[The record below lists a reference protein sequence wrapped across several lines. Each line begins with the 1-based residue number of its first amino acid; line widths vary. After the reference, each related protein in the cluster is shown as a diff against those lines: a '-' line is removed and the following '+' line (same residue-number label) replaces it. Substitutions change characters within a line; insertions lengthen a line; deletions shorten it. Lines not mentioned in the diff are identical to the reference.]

1 MTRRWCLLPVVLTL
15 SCLGLSAQNVYN
27 LPQIADGLGVITT
40 LIAFNNSNE
49 AATVIVSLTDNNG
62 DSLNINFPGLGNT
75 TPYFFNL
82 PAGETRFFESAGE
95 GVGNQIGVGAGVV
108 ISTADIG
115 ISSVFSIFNGED
127 LLTEAGVGAS
137 DAVLDFA
144 LAVDTGGSLNT
155 GIAIQDLSGS
165 SNELTFTLFDQ
176 GPASSGNSTQGAPLQ
191 TTRTLPGDGHLSL
204 FVGGP
209 GGLFPGVSG
218 RRARLVVNAEAEVAA
233 VTLRQDSSG
242 APLTTLP
249 IVTLDSSKTSF
260 ELPQI
265 ADGSLVTT
273 QFIFFGLGGAS
284 PAGGGA
290 GTVDLTLTD
299 NAGAPYP
306 VGLSNGQSGNVFS
319 FPLGPSDALFV
330 ETDGQGS
337 NLAGAAQVTSTIP
350 IGVTAV
356 FRLLDGSGGVSTEAG
371 VGDSPPLDEFSL
383 PFDLTSGFN
392 TGVALFNN
400 NPGTASVD
408 VTLLSEGGQEI
419 TTLLRIAGL
428 SMLRIPAGSS
438 PLGLNGFNHQAQ
450 FLDEIVDG
458 ATGRGQAQFSS
469 NLPISA
475 LGIRQGT
482 GVLTTLPVDPGTGG
496 GGGPGPGPGSELLPT
511 LVEGIN
517 ASGDT
522 VHNQELETGFRLD
535 GMVGPFG
542 TFVNTVQARHSD
554 GSTYG
559 GRSDF
564 QQNFRII
571 VPAGTADV
579 AVCATQVSLEP
590 GPVGIGGTSSLFVGV
605 VEEDVPINGNTV
617 RNVTVPAVATT
628 PFSGTVANLQEIPEE
643 GRNEGL
649 SILFSDL
656 TNMRSALAS
665 VDPVS
670 GAFTGGLPSGTF
682 NAGLIF
688 STDSSSQGEQ
698 FTFVRM
704 VGSATLSESSISP
717 SGGAFAVPDLV
728 EVSGMLTADVGS
740 FPQNTFVF
748 ASDSDSFSAE
758 FLTNLCFASFGGAAG
773 FVDSTGLYATTL
785 QAGESFFLFSNLPI
799 INVGEDEEGLWQTP
813 VPGTKQKSFAVDS
826 ILHFNHPSTPGTS
839 KIMGC
844 VTGKGEPAIGVAVSA
859 SNRGVTQLFFCNLTE
874 SDLRR
879 DSPVG

>member
-1 MTRRWCLLPVVLTL
+1 M
-15 SCLGLSAQNVYN
+15 
-27 LPQIADGLGVITT
+27 
-40 LIAFNNSNE
+40 
-49 AATVIVSLTDNNG
+49 
-62 DSLNINFPGLGNT
+62 GNT
-75 TPYFFNL
+75 TPYVFNL
-82 PAGETRFFESAGE
+82 PAGDTRFFQSAGQ
-95 GVGNQIGVGAGVV
+95 GAIQVGAEVV
-108 ISTADIG
+108 IATADIG
-115 ISSVFSIFNGED
+115 ISSVFSIFSGND

-144 LAVDTGGSLNT
+144 LAVDTGEPLNT

-165 SNELTFTLFDQ
+165 SNELTFTFFDQ
-176 GPASSGNSTQGAPLQ
+176 GPASSGHSTQGAQMQ
-191 TTRTLPGDGHLSL
+191 TTRTLSGDGHLAL

-218 RRARLVVNAEAEVAA
+218 RRGRLVVNAESEVAA

-249 IVTLDSSKTSF
+249 IVTLDSTKTSF

-265 ADGSLVTT
+265 ADGSAVTT

-284 PAGGGA
+284 PAGGGT
-290 GTVDLTLTD
+290 GTVNLTLTD
-299 NAGAPYP
+299 DAGAPYP
-306 VGLSNGQSGNVFS
+306 VGLSNGESGSSFS
-319 FPLGPSDALFV
+319 FQLGPSDALFV

-337 NLAGAAQVTSTIP
+337 NLAGAAQVKSTIP

-356 FRLLDGSGGVSTEAG
+356 FRLLDSSGGVSTEAG

-400 NPGTASVD
+400 NAGTANID
-408 VTLLSEGGQEI
+408 VTLLNEAGQEV

-428 SMLRIPAGSS
+428 SMLRIPAGNS
-438 PLGLNGFNHQAQ
+438 PFGLNGFNHLAQ

-482 GVLTTLPVDPGTGG
+482 GVLTTLPVYPGAGG

-511 LVEGIN
+511 FVEGID

-522 VHNQELETGFRLD
+522 VHNQELGTGFRLD

-542 TFVNTVQARHSD
+542 IFVNTVEARHSN

-559 GRSDF
+559 DRIDF

-579 AVCATQVSLEP
+579 AVCAAQFSFGP
-590 GPVGIGGTSSLFVGV
+590 GPVGIGGGSSLFVGV
-605 VEEDVPINGNTV
+605 VEKDVVINGNTM

-628 PFSGTVANLQEIPEE
+628 PFSDTGTNLQEIPEE

-649 SILFSDL
+649 SILFSDS
-656 TNMRSALAS
+656 TNMRSALTM

-670 GAFTGGLPSGTF
+670 GAFTVGLPSGTF
-682 NAGLIF
+682 NVGLLF
-688 STDSSSQGEQ
+688 ATDPSSQGEPPEQ
-698 FTFVRM
+698 FTFIRM
-704 VGSATLSESSISP
+704 LGSVALSESSISP
-717 SGGAFAVPDLV
+717 SGGSFAVPDLV

-740 FPQNTFVF
+740 FPQNTTVF
-748 ASDSDSFSAE
+748 ASDSDLFSAE
-758 FLTNLCFASFGGAAG
+758 FLTNFCFASFGGAAG
-773 FVDSTGLYATTL
+773 FVDSTGCYATTL

-799 INVGEDEEGLWQTP
+799 INVGEEEEGLWQTP
-813 VPGTKQKSFAVDS
+813 VPGSGQMSFAVDS
-826 ILHFNHPSTPGTS
+826 ILNFNYPSTPGNS
-839 KIMGC
+839 KITGC
-844 VTGKGEPAIGVAVSA
+844 VTGNGEPALDVAVSA
-859 SNRGVTQLFFCNLTE
+859 SNMGNIIAAPNTSFVASTTTGPGGCYELDVLSGTNYALSFTPLTPE
-874 SDLRR
+874 
-879 DSPVG
+879 PTAP